1 MKNSVLGL
9 FCLMT
14 SLCMAQTLKIYDK
27 SNLQYLEK
35 AQIFNNSLPDSI
47 YVTDANGVVD
57 ISKIEQKGQI
67 TLQHTYYLSQTVSFD
82 QLKEMSFSVGMI
94 EKMNDLDEVVVSA
107 SRFEEKKKD
116 VVQKIQ
122 VVRSSDL
129 KQMNQTST
137 ADMLAQT
144 GNVLVQKSQQGGG
157 SPIIRGF
164 ETNRVLLVVD
174 GVRMNN
180 AIYRGGHLQNV
191 MTIDNSVLDRVEIA
205 FGPSAVVY
213 GSDAMGG
220 VMHFYT
226 KDPTLSTTEVPLEKA
241 NAYGR
246 YFSASNGYAVH
257 GDLSI
262 ANRKF
267 GSLTAFTVSKFG
279 DLRQGAKRSSKYPD
293 FGKRPWYVDRING
306 VDSMLQNKDQNVQV
320 GSGYEQLDLLQ
331 KFLYQSS
338 KDVKHTLNFQYSTTN
353 DVPRYDRLTQESGA
367 NPKFAE
373 WYYGPQRR
381 LFLSYKL
388 DLTKRMKIYDN
399 ARMIVGYQNI
409 EESRMDRR
417 FKKDILN
424 HRIEKLNILS
434 GNIDFE
440 KQIGR
445 SEIRYGIEGY
455 TNLVNSTAFAEDI
468 VHDTRLPLDT
478 RYPDGGSQ
486 MTGLAAYATNT
497 IELGK
502 TKGRWIVNSGLRFSF
517 VDLTAKFNDQSFFP
531 FPFSTIEQQN
541 SNLTG
546 NMGLIFNPGKGFRV
560 TGNFSTGFRAPNVD
574 DLSKVFESV
583 QGTVIVPNPKLK
595 AEYSYNGELG
605 ISKTFKDRVTLSLL
619 GYYTQLNNLIY
630 TQKSQFNGQDSIL
643 YGGQLSQVISPTNTG
658 SAYIYGLEG
667 GLSGNLTSFL
677 SVFGTLNYTYGRI
690 NTDST
695 DYPMDHIA
703 PLFGRIGFTYTQKR
717 FKAEV
722 FSNFAGAKLL
732 KDYNLIGEDNFAYAT
747 PDGMPAWYT
756 LNLRVNYQFHK
767 QLGLQVA
774 CENILDINYRT
785 FASNI
790 SSPGRNFLITLRFN
804 Y

>member
-1 MKNSVLGL
+1 MKYIVMGL
-9 FCLMT
+9 LCLFIGNG
-14 SLCMAQTLKIYDK
+14 MAQTLKVYDK
-27 SNLQYLEK
+27 SNLQAIEK
-35 AQIFNNSLPDSI
+35 AQLLNNQQIETLFI
-47 YVTDANGVVD
+47 TDGKGEVE
-57 ISKIEQKGQI
+57 ISKIDISGVL
-67 TLQHTYYLSQTVSFD
+67 TLRHPFYISQTFTFD
-82 QLKEMSFSVGMI
+82 QLKEMNFSVGMI
-94 EKMNDLDEVVVSA
+94 EKMNDLDEVVISA

-122 VVRSSDL
+122 VIRSSDL

-137 ADMLAQT
+137 ADMLAQS
-144 GNVLVQKSQQGGG
+144 GNVFVQKSQQGGG

-191 MTIDNSVLDRVEIA
+191 MTIDNSVLDRVEVA

-213 GSDAMGG
+213 GSDALGG

-226 KDPTLSTTEVPLEKA
+226 KDPTLSSTEERLEKA

-246 YFSASNGYAVH
+246 YFSAANGYTAH

-262 ANRKF
+262 ANRRF
-267 GSLTAFTVSKFG
+267 GSLTAFTVSQFG
-279 DLRQGAKRSSKYPD
+279 DLKQGTNRSSKYPD
-293 FGKRPWYVDRING
+293 FGKRPWYVERING
-306 VDSMLQNKDQNVQV
+306 VDSMIQNKDQNLQV
-320 GSGYEQLDLLQ
+320 GSGYEQLDLMQ
-331 KFLYQSS
+331 KFMYQSS
-338 KDVKHTLNFQYSTTN
+338 ENVKHTLNFQYSTTN
-353 DVPRYDRLTQESGA
+353 DVPRYDRLTQQNGV
-367 NPKFAE
+367 NPKYAE

-381 LFLSYKL
+381 LFLSYKM
-388 DLTKRMKIYDN
+388 DLTKKTKMYDN
-399 ARMIVGYQNI
+399 ARFIFGYQNI

-424 HRIEKLNILS
+424 HRIEKLNIASTNL
-434 GNIDFE
+434 DFE
-440 KQIGR
+440 KQIGK
-445 SEIRYGIEGY
+445 SEFRYGVEGY
-455 TNLVNSTAFAEDI
+455 TNLVNSTAFAENI
-468 VHDTRLPLDT
+468 VLDTRTPLDT

-497 IELGK
+497 LEFGK
-502 TKGRWIVNSGLRFSF
+502 TKGRWIMNSGLRFSYI
-517 VDLTAKFNDQSFFP
+517 DLIAKFKDQTFFP
-531 FPFSTIEQQN
+531 FPFSSIEQQH

-546 NMGLIFNPGKGFRV
+546 NLGLVFNPGKGFRI

-583 QGTVIVPNPKLK
+583 QGTVIVPNPNLK

-605 ISKTFKDRVTLSLL
+605 ISKTFKNKVTLSAL

-630 TQKSQFNGQDSIL
+630 TQKSQFNGADSII
-643 YGGQLSQVISPTNTG
+643 YDGQLSQVISPTNAG
-658 SAYIYGLEG
+658 SAFIYGLEG
-667 GLSGNLTSFL
+667 GLTGTNYL

-690 NTDST
+690 KTDTT

-703 PLFGRIGFTYTQKR
+703 PLFGRFGLTYSLKR

-756 LNLRVNYQFHK
+756 LNLRLNYQFNK
-767 QLGLQVA
+767 LLGMQVA
-774 CENILDINYRT
+774 CENILDQNYRT

-790 SSPGRNFLITLRFN
+790 SAPGRNFIVTLRYN